1 MYEVLK
7 KALKI
12 PNSVDIRLDGI
23 STEEIYQNKYH
34 KEINQIKMMY
44 RNVFNKEPLRLINWG
59 CPELGGDS
67 TKLERNFVFHKENE
81 YEIFRLML
89 TAAVFGYRV
98 APYIRV
104 KDFYALANEDK
115 KYYFNGQVVAF
126 KIQTKKEIKQAEL
139 LLYYMKEQYNTNI
152 ILIWG

>member
-12 PNSVDIRLDGI
+12 PNSVDIRLEGI
-23 STEEIYQNKYH
+23 STEEIYRNKYY

-44 RNVFNKEPLRLINWG
+44 RNVFNQEPLRLINWG

-67 TKLERNFVFHKENE
+67 TRLARNFVFHKENE

-89 TAAVFGYRV
+89 TASVFGYKV

-139 LLYYMKEQYNTNI
+139 LMYYMKERYNTNI

>member
-7 KALKI
+7 KALRI
-12 PNSVDIRLDGI
+12 PESVDIRLEGI
-23 STEEIYQNKYH
+23 NTEEIYQNKYY

-44 RNVFNKEPLRLINWG
+44 RNVFNQEPLRLINWYY
-59 CPELGGDS
+59 PELGDS

-89 TAAVFGYRV
+89 TASVFGYRV

-104 KDFYALANEDK
+104 KDFYALADEDK
-115 KYYFNGQVVAF
+115 KYYFNGQIIALKV
-126 KIQTKKEIKQAEL
+126 QTKKEIKQAEL
-139 LLYYMKEQYNTNI
+139 LLYYMKEKYNVNI
-152 ILIWG
+152 ILVWG